1 MKLFE
6 SLSKALAT
14 PGELFKKYKIVKIW
28 GESTHKRGAKQV
40 IDYCDTLEEFKNIV
54 AVLEDANWFPEENH
68 WCAKPNIFA
77 YDQQGNEVYDSKYPE
92 TIDYTDYQYTVEEVT
107 K

>member
-6 SLSKALAT
+6 SLSKALET

-28 GESTHKRGAKQV
+28 GESTHKRGAKQI

-54 AVLEDANWFPEENH
+54 AVLEDANWFPEGDVNDRMWAH
-68 WCAKPNIFA
+68 
-77 YDQQGNEVYDSKYPE
+77 DQQGNEVYDSKYPE